1 MLAGPFFKIP
11 TNTFI
16 FYSIPIYMNAKM
28 FCLSAKPSRVL
39 MQQDGRSLVTC
50 KRGMLRVLSAVLEG
64 PELKKLKFCFC
75 FLFSVFFFLL
85 KCFMLFLKRPTAV
98 DLVLI

>member
-1 MLAGPFFKIP
+1 
-11 TNTFI
+11 
-16 FYSIPIYMNAKM
+16 
-28 FCLSAKPSRVL
+28 

-75 FLFSVFFFLL
+75 FLFSVFFFS
-85 KCFMLFLKRPTAV
+85 A
-98 DLVLI
+98 